1 MTHFSVLL
9 SVYYKE
15 RPEFLRLA
23 MDSLFA
29 QTARPTEVVLVE
41 DGKLTSELD
50 NVVNEYEKVYPE
62 LKVLKYEKNRG
73 LGFALNDGLK
83 HCSYDIIARA
93 DTDDICKP
101 ERFEKQLK
109 VLEEHPEYDLVS
121 SWIDEFVDNPAHVT
135 SIRKLPELPEDN
147 LRYAKKRCPV
157 NHPAVMYRK
166 KAVLEADGYL
176 TDYFPEDYFLWIRML
191 MNGCEFYNIQESL
204 VFFRFSPETFKRR
217 GGWKYACDEVRIQK
231 RIFQMG
237 FITLP
242 QFIQNVIIRFSTRIM
257 PNRLRGWIYMK
268 FLRKKAQK

>member
-23 MDSLFA
+23 LDSLFA

-62 LKVLKYEKNRG
+62 LKVFKYEKNRG

-83 HCSYDIIARA
+83 HCSHDIIARA

-121 SWIDEFVDNPAHVT
+121 SWIDEFVDDPAHVT

-268 FLRKKAQK
+268 FLRKKS